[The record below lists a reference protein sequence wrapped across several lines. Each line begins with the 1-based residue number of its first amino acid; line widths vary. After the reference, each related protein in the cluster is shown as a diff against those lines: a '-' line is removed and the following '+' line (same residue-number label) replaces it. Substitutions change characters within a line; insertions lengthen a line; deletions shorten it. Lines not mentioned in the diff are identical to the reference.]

1 VAGTTGGSWNGF
13 GVNAQGMF
21 DPSVAGAGVQM
32 VYYTL
37 PCGTDSVQITVSP
50 CTALQVCLES
60 NGQMTVSGGV
70 GPYTWAY
77 YTPASTTPITNQT
90 ECQNCGYN
98 WFFGQCLNGFTPVTS
113 CSSPAAYVNFATGI
127 SVATPSAQTQFQ
139 VTDNAGTVYQF
150 TLSQLAPCAANP
162 CAGFSANVLSQTNP
176 TCFGAANGS
185 VSIALANG
193 TAPFTYNWSPVTS
206 TTNSLN
212 NLSAG
217 SYTCT
222 ITDANN
228 CSAVFSTTLTDPAQ
242 LTISSVTTP
251 TPCGLQEGSMN
262 VQVSGG
268 TAPYTYAWTPAA
280 SNANALSN
288 LGSGIYTVV
297 VTDANA
303 CQATISDTVQ
313 ISNGPQLN
321 ESISASS
328 CMSNTG
334 SISVTI
340 VGGTPPYT
348 ISWVPNLGNT
358 PTLSGLGPNDTLTIF
373 VSDANDCGASETYVI
388 TALNDFELNSWAST
402 TSILEGESVVLNA
415 SGALNYSWTPSQD
428 LSCPSC
434 PSTNATPDITTQY
447 IVTGTLDNG
456 CTDQDTLLITVTQ
469 VCGAVY
475 VPTICSPAAQDT
487 EDQRICVYGNC
498 IAECLF
504 VIYNRWGEVVFET
517 TDQQQCWDGTHRGQ
531 ALPSDVFAYKLQV
544 RLQDGTSIVKSGNIN
559 LLR

>member
-1 VAGTTGGSWNGF
+1 
-13 GVNAQGMF
+13 
-21 DPSVAGAGVQM
+21 
-32 VYYTL
+32 
-37 PCGTDSVQITVSP
+37 
-50 CTALQVCLES
+50 
-60 NGQMTVSGGV
+60 
-70 GPYTWAY
+70 
-77 YTPASTTPITNQT
+77 
-90 ECQNCGYN
+90 
-98 WFFGQCLNGFTPVTS
+98 
-113 CSSPAAYVNFATGI
+113 
-127 SVATPSAQTQFQ
+127 
-139 VTDNAGTVYQF
+139 
-150 TLSQLAPCAANP
+150 
-162 CAGFSANVLSQTNP
+162 
-176 TCFGAANGS
+176 
-185 VSIALANG
+185 
-193 TAPFTYNWSPVTS
+193 
-206 TTNSLN
+206 
-212 NLSAG
+212 
-217 SYTCT
+217 
-222 ITDANN
+222 
-228 CSAVFSTTLTDPAQ
+228 
-242 LTISSVTTP
+242 
-251 TPCGLQEGSMN
+251 
-262 VQVSGG
+262 
-268 TAPYTYAWTPAA
+268 
-280 SNANALSN
+280 
-288 LGSGIYTVV
+288 
-297 VTDANA
+297 
-303 CQATISDTVQ
+303 
-313 ISNGPQLN
+313 
-321 ESISASS
+321 
-328 CMSNTG
+328 MSNTG

-388 TALNDFELNSWAST
+388 TALNDFELSSWAST

-415 SGALNYSWTPSQD
+415 SGAQNYSWTPSQD

-531 ALPSDVFAYKLQV
+531 ALPGDVFAYKLQV
-544 RLQDGTSIVKSGNIN
+544 RLQDGTSLVKSGNIN

>member
-1 VAGTTGGSWNGF
+1 
-13 GVNAQGMF
+13 
-21 DPSVAGAGVQM
+21 
-32 VYYTL
+32 
-37 PCGTDSVQITVSP
+37 
-50 CTALQVCLES
+50 
-60 NGQMTVSGGV
+60 
-70 GPYTWAY
+70 
-77 YTPASTTPITNQT
+77 
-90 ECQNCGYN
+90 
-98 WFFGQCLNGFTPVTS
+98 
-113 CSSPAAYVNFATGI
+113 
-127 SVATPSAQTQFQ
+127 
-139 VTDNAGTVYQF
+139 
-150 TLSQLAPCAANP
+150 
-162 CAGFSANVLSQTNP
+162 VLSQTNP

-206 TTNSLN
+206 TTNTLN

-217 SYTCT
+217 SYTCN

-228 CSAVFSTTLTDPAQ
+228 CSEVFSTTLTDPTQ
-242 LTISSVTTP
+242 LTISSVATP
-251 TPCGLQEGSMN
+251 TPCGLQEGSMSL
-262 VQVSGG
+262 QVSGG

-280 SNANALSN
+280 SNTNALSN

-297 VTDANA
+297 VTDANT

-321 ESISASS
+321 ESITASS

-334 SISVTI
+334 SISVAI

-388 TALNDFELNSWAST
+388 TALNDFELSSWAST

-415 SGALNYSWTPSQD
+415 SGAQNYSWTPSQD

-447 IVTGTLDNG
+447 IVLGTLDNG

-475 VPTICSPAAQDT
+475 VPTICSPLAQDP
-487 EDQRICVYGNC
+487 EDQRICIYGNC
-498 IAECLF
+498 VAECLF

-517 TDQQQCWDGTHRGQ
+517 TDQLQCWDGTHRGQ
-531 ALPSDVFAYKLQV
+531 ALLSDVFAYKLQV
-544 RLQDGTSIVKSGNIN
+544 RLQDGTSLVKSGNIN